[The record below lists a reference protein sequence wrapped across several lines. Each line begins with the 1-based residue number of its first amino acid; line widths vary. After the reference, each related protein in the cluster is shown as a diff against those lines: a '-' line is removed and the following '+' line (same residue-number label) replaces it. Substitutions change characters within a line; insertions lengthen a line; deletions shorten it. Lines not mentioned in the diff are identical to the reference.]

1 MPLVHYRLVDGIAEL
16 LLDRPPVNAV
26 DGALI
31 DELLAG
37 LERARLD
44 TDARAVI
51 IASAQPR
58 RFCAGLDIRAVDGQ
72 PSEVMHRLLER
83 LYVQM
88 TDAQFRLGK
97 PSIAAVAGAARGA
110 GMTIA
115 IGCDLIVAE
124 RTATFGYPE
133 IDVGLIPAIHF
144 AHLPRIV
151 GRHRAFDLLF
161 TGRSFGA
168 DEAAALGLVSR
179 VVQEG
184 EALAQARALGAVLAA
199 KAPGVMRRGRAD
211 FLRECDSDY
220 RRGVAA
226 AVENFTSLAT
236 SAESREGIR
245 AFVEKRPAAWSRPQ
259 ADPQA

>member
-1 MPLVHYRLVDGIAEL
+1 MPVVHYRCTGGIAEL

-26 DGALI
+26 DETLI

-37 LERARLD
+37 LEQARRD
-44 TDARAVI
+44 DSARALV

-72 PSEVMHRLLER
+72 PAEAMHGLLDR

-88 TDAQFRLGK
+88 TEAQWRLGK
-97 PSIAAVAGAARGA
+97 PSIAAVGGAARGA

-115 IGCDLIVAE
+115 IGCDLLVAE
-124 RTATFGYPE
+124 RGATFGYPE

-144 AHLPRIV
+144 AHLHRIV

-161 TGRSFGA
+161 TGRSFDAG
-168 DEAAALGLVSR
+168 EAAALGLVNR
-179 VVQEG
+179 VVDEG
-184 EALAQARALGAVLAA
+184 QALSGARALAAVLAA

-211 FLRECDSDY
+211 FLREFDNGY
-220 RRGVAA
+220 RQGVGT
-226 AVENFTSLAT
+226 AVENFVSLAT
-236 SAESREGIR
+236 GAESQEGIR
-245 AFVEKRPAAWSRPQ
+245 AFVEKRPPSWARRVNG
-259 ADPQA
+259 D

>member
-1 MPLVHYRLVDGIAEL
+1 MPLVHYRLAGGIAEL

-26 DGALI
+26 DGDLI
-31 DELLAG
+31 DELLAA
-37 LERARLD
+37 LERARRD
-44 TDARAVI
+44 AQARAVI

-72 PSEVMHRLLER
+72 PVEVMHALLER
-83 LYVQM
+83 LYVRM
-88 TDAQFRLGK
+88 TDAQFNLGK

-144 AHLPRIV
+144 AHLHRIV

-168 DEAAALGLVSR
+168 DEARELGLVNR
-179 VVQEG
+179 LVDEG
-184 EALAQARALGAVLAA
+184 QALGAARELAALLAA

-211 FLRECDSDY
+211 FLREFDSDY
-220 RRGVAA
+220 RRGVAN
-226 AVENFTSLAT
+226 AVENFVSLAN

-245 AFVEKRPAAWSRPQ
+245 AFVEKKAPAWGRREDS
-259 ADPQA
+259 

>member
-1 MPLVHYRLVDGIAEL
+1 MPLVHYRLADGIAEL

-26 DGALI
+26 DGDLI
-31 DELLAG
+31 DELLAA

-44 TDARAVI
+44 AQARAVI
-51 IASAQPR
+51 IASAQPK

-72 PSEVMHRLLER
+72 PGEVMHALLDR
-83 LYVQM
+83 LYVRM
-88 TDAQFRLGK
+88 TDAQFQLGK

-144 AHLPRIV
+144 AHLHRIV

-161 TGRSFGA
+161 TGRSFDA
-168 DEAAALGLVSR
+168 LEARELGLVNR
-179 VVQEG
+179 LVDEG
-184 EALAQARALGAVLAA
+184 QALAAARELAAVLAA

-211 FLRECDSDY
+211 FLREFDSDY
-220 RRGVAA
+220 RRGVAN
-226 AVENFTSLAT
+226 AVENFVSLAN

-245 AFVEKRPAAWSRPQ
+245 AFVEKKAPAWGRREDS
-259 ADPQA
+259 

>member
-1 MPLVHYRLVDGIAEL
+1 MPLVHYRAADGIAEL

-26 DGALI
+26 DGPLI

-37 LERARLD
+37 LERARRD
-44 TDARAVI
+44 DDARAVI

-72 PSEVMHRLLER
+72 PAEVMHALLDR

-115 IGCDLIVAE
+115 IGCDLVVAE

-144 AHLPRIV
+144 AHLHRIV

-161 TGRSFGA
+161 TGRSFDA
-168 DEAAALGLVSR
+168 LEARELGLVNR
-179 VVQEG
+179 LVDEG
-184 EALAQARALGAVLAA
+184 QALVAAREFAAVLAA

-211 FLRECDSDY
+211 FLREFDSDY
-220 RRGVAA
+220 RRGVAT
-226 AVENFTSLAT
+226 AVENFVSLAS

-245 AFVEKRPAAWSRPQ
+245 AFVEKRAPAWARRENS
-259 ADPQA
+259 

>member
-1 MPLVHYRLVDGIAEL
+1 
-16 LLDRPPVNAV
+16 
-26 DGALI
+26 
-31 DELLAG
+31 
-37 LERARLD
+37 
-44 TDARAVI
+44 
-51 IASAQPR
+51 
-58 RFCAGLDIRAVDGQ
+58 
-72 PSEVMHRLLER
+72 
-83 LYVQM
+83 M
-88 TDAQFRLGK
+88 TDAQFNLGK

-144 AHLPRIV
+144 AHLHRIV

-168 DEAAALGLVSR
+168 DEARELGLVNR
-179 VVQEG
+179 LVDEG
-184 EALAQARALGAVLAA
+184 QALGAARELAALLAA

-211 FLRECDSDY
+211 FLREFDSDY
-220 RRGVAA
+220 RRGVAN
-226 AVENFTSLAT
+226 AVENFVSLAN

-245 AFVEKRPAAWSRPQ
+245 AFVEKKAPAWGRREDS
-259 ADPQA
+259 